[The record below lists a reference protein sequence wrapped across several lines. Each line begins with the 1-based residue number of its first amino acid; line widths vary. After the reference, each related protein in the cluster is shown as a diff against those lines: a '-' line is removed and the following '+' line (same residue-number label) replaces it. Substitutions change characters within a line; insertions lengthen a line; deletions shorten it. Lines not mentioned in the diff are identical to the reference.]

1 MFFESAAGIE
11 LDIQAGVSA
20 TLPIPE
26 FYIEPGTYPFLYV
39 QLSSKLGMKWSGRFS
54 NDVDGSSGDGNGGT
68 YCWTSNAG
76 IGHLVIQMMV
86 LHLLQHM
93 VPLWQRMLKQWTV
106 ELLKAAVVTTTR
118 F

>member
-39 QLSSKLGMKWSGRFS
+39 QLSSKLGMQWSGRMS

-76 IGHLVIQMMV
+76 M
-86 LHLLQHM
+86 
-93 VPLWQRMLKQWTV
+93 
-106 ELLKAAVVTTTR
+106 
-118 F
+118 